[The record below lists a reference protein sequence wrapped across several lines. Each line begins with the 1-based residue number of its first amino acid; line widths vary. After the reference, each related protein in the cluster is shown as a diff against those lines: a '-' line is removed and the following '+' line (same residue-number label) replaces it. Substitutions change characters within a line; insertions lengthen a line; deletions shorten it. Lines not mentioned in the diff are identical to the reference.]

1 MEPVGR
7 QIVIKGITRT
17 GRTFRPADWAQRLTT
32 AVASLG
38 PDRRI
43 VFHPRVH
50 MVSCQGV
57 VCVVVDARLH
67 ADDPMLFEF
76 LLGFARNNDL
86 QVEDI
91 EAHADVEA

>member
-1 MEPVGR
+1 
-7 QIVIKGITRT
+7 
-17 GRTFRPADWAQRLTT
+17 
-32 AVASLG
+32 
-38 PDRRI
+38 
-43 VFHPRVH
+43 
-50 MVSCQGV
+50 
-57 VCVVVDARLH
+57 VVVDARLH